1 MQTRR
6 DFIKTAAAGA
16 AAAGFPF
23 IGCGKPGPPNIIF
36 LLTDDQRAD
45 ALGCAGNNI
54 IQTPNIDRL
63 AHNGVHFSNAYVTT
77 SICCS
82 SRASILTGMY
92 TARHGI
98 HDFKT
103 NFNAQQLAATY
114 PSMLRDAGY
123 FTGFV
128 GKYGVGT
135 DLPADSFDYWQGIAG
150 QPVYEHTDENG
161 NYKHLTRILSEQ
173 SVEFLQSCPQQQPF
187 CLSVSYKAPHVQDN
201 DPRQFLYDPAYEEL
215 YQDVVIPAPETADDR
230 YWHAF
235 PEFFKADNEARRRW
249 QLRFETPELYQR
261 SVKGYYRLISGVDR
275 AVGEI
280 CAELENLGVA
290 DNTII
295 IYTSDNGFY
304 LGERGLA
311 GKWYGHEE
319 SIRVPLIIYVP
330 RKGAQRGIKRDDMVL
345 NIDVASTILDL
356 ADIPVPEGVQGE
368 SLVPL
373 LTGNKPEWRTE
384 FYYEHFFDHARIPK
398 NEGVVT
404 GRYKYMR
411 YPEQEPVFEE
421 FYDLQTDPGE
431 VRNLAASAE
440 QSELVRQYRERC
452 DELKAE
458 AV

>member
-1 MQTRR
+1 MQNRR
-6 DFIKTAAAGA
+6 DFLTTAALGA

-23 IGCGKPGPPNIIF
+23 ISCGRSGPPNIIF

-45 ALGCAGNNI
+45 ALGCAGNRI
-54 IQTPNIDRL
+54 IHTPNIDRL
-63 AHNGVHFSNAYVTT
+63 AYNGVHFNNAYVTT

-92 TARHGI
+92 TARHDI
-98 HDFKT
+98 LDFAK
-103 NFNAQQLAATY
+103 NLSPEQLAATY
-114 PSMLRDAGY
+114 PSLLHQAGY
-123 FTGFV
+123 YTGFV
-128 GKYGVGT
+128 GKYGVGKE
-135 DLPADSFDYWQGIAG
+135 LPADSFDYWRGIPG
-150 QPVYEHTDENG
+150 QPKYENTDENG

-173 SVEFLQSCPQQQPF
+173 SVEFLQSCPHQQPF
-187 CLSVSYKAPHVQDN
+187 CLSVSYKAPHVQDA
-201 DPRQFLYDPAYEEL
+201 DPRQFLYDPAYEQL
-215 YQDVVIPAPETADDR
+215 YGDVVIPERETADDR

-235 PEFFKADNEARRRW
+235 PEFFTADNEARRRW

-280 CAELENLGVA
+280 CTELESLGVA

-319 SIRVPLIIYVP
+319 SIRVPLIIYDP
-330 RKGAQRGIKRDDMVL
+330 RKSAQHGIKRDEMVL
-345 NIDVASTILDL
+345 NIDLASTMLDL
-356 ADIPVPEGVQGE
+356 ADVPVPQGVQGK
-368 SLVPL
+368 SLAPL
-373 LTGNKPEWRTE
+373 LTGDKPEWREE
-384 FYYEHFFDHARIPK
+384 FYYEHFFDHERIPK

-411 YPEQEPVFEE
+411 YPEQQPVFEE
-421 FYDLQTDPGE
+421 FYDLSTDPGE
-431 VRNLAASAE
+431 VNNLASSTGH
-440 QSELVRQYRERC
+440 SELVKQYRKRC
-452 DELKAE
+452 DELKAS
-458 AV
+458 AT